1 MGIPA
6 LSDVPTPRRFDR
18 PATGGAKRNGM
29 KPLRH
34 SDRWAGAAVLVSL
47 SCAAWAQPGIV
58 PIDKVE
64 RAAAAVSRAQQ
75 AVETAQQ
82 RVEAAQQQ
90 VQSVQQRVETATR
103 QVEAAQRGAE
113 RAARQADA
121 ATRAQEVQE
130 RAAAAA
136 ERIAGLPDPAARAV
150 AAAQDRGD
158 QRAER
163 AIASQDQADRA
174 HHRSEQPGRANE
186 RAEIASRSR
195 ANERAEIASNGRAGG
210 DARRPPQS
218 RRPAGAGR
226 PEDPGSPQQSKRKK
240 GKTPAANQSSR
251 RAARADERANGPKEE
266 HPAAAAARNQA
277 LADGQLQRFTQ
288 LLRLHPRNLEMT
300 RLGVAVRGEIVGVE
314 LSPAALAA
322 ARKAGFIVVSVEVV
336 EGLGLRLVTLRTPRG
351 MSVDSALARLA
362 KIAPRAEFVAN
373 HIHIQSAAMAGPAA
387 PWNAALAQG
396 RVHGPVLLGIIDGG
410 VARHPSLRA
419 PVEQRGFVRG
429 APAVNSH
436 ATAIASLAVGTGR
449 FKGASPGA
457 ALLVADVYGRDPA
470 GGNAMAVVRALGW
483 MLTRKV
489 PVVAMPL
496 AGPPNA
502 FVAKAVLRARQRG
515 LHVIA
520 PVGNGGP
527 ASPAS
532 YPAAYPTVVAV
543 TGVDRHN
550 RILIE
555 AGRGPRIDY
564 AAPAADMVAANAAGG
579 LGAVRGTS
587 FAVPLVAGR
596 LSVAARRSA
605 QPIAVLDKEAA
616 DLGAPGPDRVYGRG
630 LVCAR
635 CRNK

>member
-1 MGIPA
+1 
-6 LSDVPTPRRFDR
+6 
-18 PATGGAKRNGM
+18 M
-29 KPLRH
+29 KPPRH
-34 SDRWAGAAVLVSL
+34 SDRWAGAALLISL
-47 SCAAWAQPGIV
+47 SCVAWAQPALAPVEKIQHAV
-58 PIDKVE
+58 DVVTRTQQAAE
-64 RAAAAVSRAQQ
+64 RAQGH
-75 AVETAQQ
+75 VEAAQQ
-82 RVEAAQQQ
+82 RVEAAQG
-90 VQSVQQRVETATR
+90 RVEAAAH
-103 QVEAAQRGAE
+103 QLEAAQRGVE
-113 RAARQADA
+113 RAAQQADA
-121 ATRAQEVQE
+121 VQA

-136 ERIAGLPDPAARAV
+136 ERIAGLPEPAARAV
-150 AAAQDRGD
+150 AAQDRGNHGAD
-158 QRAER
+158 RAISAQDHGNQRSER
-163 AIASQDQADRA
+163 AIAAQEQVGRGHDRA
-174 HHRSEQPGRANE
+174 GQAG
-186 RAEIASRSR
+186 R

-210 DARRPPQS
+210 DPPPQS
-218 RRPAGAGR
+218 HRPADAGR
-226 PEDPGSPQQSKRKK
+226 PADPGKPQHSKRKK
-240 GKTPAANQSSR
+240 DKTHPTNQSSHR
-251 RAARADERANGPKEE
+251 SARAEERANGPKEE

-277 LADGQLQRFTQ
+277 LAEAQLQRFTQ
-288 LLRLHPRNLEMT
+288 LLRVFPRNLEMT
-300 RLGVAVRGEIVGVE
+300 RLGVAVRGEVVGVE
-314 LSPAALAA
+314 LSAAAVAA
-322 ARKAGFIVVSVEVV
+322 ARKAGFVIVSQEMI
-336 EGLGLRLVTLRTPRG
+336 EGLDLRFVTLRTPRG

-362 KIAPRAEFVAN
+362 KIAPGAEFVAN

-396 RVHGPVLLGIIDGG
+396 RVQGAAFLGIIDGG
-410 VARHPSLRA
+410 VARHPSLTA

-429 APAVNSH
+429 APAANSH
-436 ATAIASLAVGTGR
+436 ATAVASLAVGTGR
-449 FKGASPGA
+449 FRGASPGA

-483 MLTRKV
+483 MVTRKV

-502 FVAKAVLRARQRG
+502 FVAKAILRARQRG
-515 LHVIA
+515 LYVIA

-579 LGAVRGTS
+579 LNSVRGTS

-596 LSVAARRSA
+596 LAVAARRSA

-635 CRNK
+635 CRNQ

>member
-1 MGIPA
+1 
-6 LSDVPTPRRFDR
+6 
-18 PATGGAKRNGM
+18 M
-29 KPLRH
+29 KPPRH
-34 SDRWAGAAVLVSL
+34 SDRWAGAILLVSL
-47 SCAAWAQPGIV
+47 SCVGWAQPAIV
-58 PIDKVE
+58 PVDKIE
-64 RAAAAVSRAQQ
+64 RAVAAVTRTQQ
-75 AVETAQQ
+75 AAETAQR

-90 VQSVQQRVETATR
+90 VQSAQSRVEAATR
-103 QVEAAQRGAE
+103 QVDSAQRGVE
-113 RAARQADA
+113 RAGQQAETA
-121 ATRAQEVQE
+121 ARAQNVQA

-136 ERIAGLPDPAARAV
+136 ERIKGLPEPAARAI
-150 AAAQDRGD
+150 AAQDRADHGNH
-158 QRAER
+158 RAER
-163 AIASQDQADRA
+163 ANAAQDQAGRGHDRA
-174 HHRSEQPGRANE
+174 EQA
-186 RAEIASRSR
+186 SR

-210 DARRPPQS
+210 DPKPPPQS
-218 RRPAGAGR
+218 RRPAGAGQ
-226 PEDPGSPQQSKRKK
+226 PDDPGNPQRSKRKK
-240 GKTPAANQSSR
+240 GKNQQTNQSSR
-251 RAARADERANGPKEE
+251 RSARAEERANGPKDE

-277 LADGQLQRFTQ
+277 LADAQLQRFTQ

-300 RLGVAVRGEIVGVE
+300 RLGVAVRGEVVGVE

-322 ARKAGFIVVSVEVV
+322 ARKAGFVVVSEEVV
-336 EGLGLRLVTLRTPRG
+336 EGLDLRFVTLRTPRG
-351 MSVDSALARLA
+351 MSVDAALARLA

-373 HIHIQSAAMAGPAA
+373 HIHIQSAAMAGPAP

-396 RVHGPVLLGIIDGG
+396 RVRGAAFLGIIDGG
-410 VARHPSLRA
+410 VARHPSLTA

-436 ATAIASLAVGTGR
+436 ATAVASLAVGAGR

-457 ALLVADVYGRDPA
+457 ALLVADIYGRDPA

-489 PVVAMPL
+489 PVVAVPI

-502 FVAKAVLRARQRG
+502 LVAKAILRARQRG
-515 LHVIA
+515 LYVIA

-527 ASPAS
+527 AAPAS
-532 YPAAYPTVVAV
+532 YPAAFPTVVAV

-579 LGAVRGTS
+579 LGPVRGTS

-605 QPIAVLDKEAA
+605 QPIAVLDREAA
-616 DLGAPGPDRVYGRG
+616 DLGTPGPDGVYGRG

>member
-1 MGIPA
+1 
-6 LSDVPTPRRFDR
+6 
-18 PATGGAKRNGM
+18 M

-34 SDRWAGAAVLVSL
+34 SDRWAGAALLVSF
-47 SCAAWAQPGIV
+47 SYVGWAQPAIV
-58 PIDKVE
+58 PHDKID
-64 RAAAAVSRAQQ
+64 RAVAAVARTQQ
-75 AVETAQQ
+75 AAEKVQS
-82 RVEAAQQQ
+82 RVEA
-90 VQSVQQRVETATR
+90 VQQRAQAVQGRVETATR
-103 QVEAAQRGAE
+103 QVEAAQRGVE
-113 RAARQADA
+113 RAGQQADA
-121 ATRAQEVQE
+121 ATRAQNVQAH
-130 RAAAAA
+130 AAAAA
-136 ERIAGLPDPAARAV
+136 ERIKGLPEPAARGI
-150 AAAQDRGD
+150 AAQDRTDRGNHRSD
-158 QRAER
+158 R
-163 AIASQDQADRA
+163 AIAAQEQAGRGNGRA
-174 HHRSEQPGRANE
+174 ESAGQANRRAEPPGRANA
-186 RAEIASRSR
+186 RAEF
-195 ANERAEIASNGRAGG
+195 ASNGRAGG
-210 DARRPPQS
+210 NPQPPPQS
-218 RRPAGAGR
+218 RRPADAGR
-226 PEDPGSPQQSKRKK
+226 PDDPGNPQKSKRKK
-240 GKTPAANQSSR
+240 GKHEQANQSSR
-251 RAARADERANGPKEE
+251 RSARAEQRANGPKDE

-277 LADGQLQRFTQ
+277 LADAQVQRFTQ
-288 LLRLHPRNLEMT
+288 LLRLYPRNLEMT
-300 RLGVAVRGEIVGVE
+300 RLGIAVRGEVVGVE

-322 ARKAGFIVVSVEVV
+322 ARKAGFTIVSVEVI
-336 EGLGLRLVTLRTPRG
+336 EGLDLRFVTLRTPRG
-351 MSVDSALARLA
+351 MSVDAALARLA

-373 HIHIQSAAMAGPAA
+373 HIHIQSAAMAGRST
-387 PWNAALAQG
+387 PWNGALAQG
-396 RVHGPVLLGIIDGG
+396 RVQGAAFLGIIDGG
-410 VARHPSLRA
+410 VARHPSLKA

-436 ATAIASLAVGTGR
+436 ATAVASLAVGTGR

-502 FVAKAVLRARQRG
+502 LVAKAILRARQRG
-515 LHVIA
+515 LYVIA

-543 TGVDRHN
+543 TGVDRNN

-564 AAPAADMVAANAAGG
+564 AAPAADMLAANAAGG
-579 LGAVRGTS
+579 VDPVRGTS

-596 LSVAARRSA
+596 LSAAARRSA